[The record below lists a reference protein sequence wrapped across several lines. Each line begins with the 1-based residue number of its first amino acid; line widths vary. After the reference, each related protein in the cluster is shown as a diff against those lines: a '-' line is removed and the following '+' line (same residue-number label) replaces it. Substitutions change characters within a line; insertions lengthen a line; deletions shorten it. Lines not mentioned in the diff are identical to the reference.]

1 MVGRGSL
8 FLRLL
13 AAVLLIGALVAAGW
27 MIFQAGQAQGY
38 AMGAAQAAAQ
48 AGDAGGVQPVPQ
60 GGPFYPGYYG
70 YYRPH
75 FSPFFPLA
83 GIFWFLVLF
92 FVIGGLF
99 RAIFWGLRGPRHYGW
114 YGGPGHHHPHGWW
127 GGPPPAEGG
136 APERGAPERKVEEH

>member
-1 MVGRGSL
+1 MFGRGSI
-8 FLRLL
+8 FLRVL
-13 AAVLLIGALVAAGW
+13 AALLLIGVLAAAGW
-27 MIFQAGQAQGY
+27 MVFQAGQAQGY

-48 AGDAGGVQPVPQ
+48 SGDAGGVQPVPQ

-83 GIFWFLVLF
+83 GIFWFLIIF

-99 RAIFWGLRGPRHYGW
+99 RAIFWGWRGPRHYPGGW
-114 YGGPGHHHPHGWW
+114 YGGPGHHQHPW
-127 GGPPPAEGG
+127 GEPPAGG
-136 APERGAPERKVEEH
+136 SAAERKVEEH